1 MKIINK
7 RVLFRITL
15 LLVLVTSVIFMLF
28 NASVHTFAD
37 VKNIKVTSEDSS
49 VAYYD
54 NFSEFSFKNGDVV
67 ELLAGIYNEN
77 ITIDKDDVSI
87 LGPNKNISGLAAS
100 REKEAEITGV
110 ITINA
115 DVDGV
120 VLKGLKFY
128 DGASIK
134 ALNTGVAGT
143 VENIKHNHEGFS
155 FINNIVLGSN
165 NLNSTVGFIYFDES
179 NYNYSDNIVI
189 DNSYF
194 SGNFVSDAIIA
205 INNHINLSLTNS
217 VFNNISSKA
226 LRVYDQNKG
235 AAGDIIIE
243 NNEFSKVGDTALYF
257 NWIAPITASTYELSI
272 KNNKFI
278 DIDNVAISIRGGNNG
293 DVYTNVSIDKNEFNN
308 VAGCVHYNA
317 RLNCTRTFKQNKIV
331 MNSAGNTY
339 IVKFIKVD
347 ENNITSNSTYPL
359 DASYNLYLSNDKSI
373 VFTTSS
379 EISNAGFTYNDAIT
393 NVGSNSYASID
404 AYKAEV
410 LDNTLFSA
418 TLTMI
423 NGAQIRTEGTQGLRF
438 ACLSSNYF
446 KEGVEHGFY
455 LAKGTHT
462 KDALVSAISSAS
474 DSISGNKLVKKEAT
488 GTDNTFA
495 VTVYNIEE
503 ANYNTD
509 ITVIAYLK
517 VNGEYTFS
525 NIAVTRNIYNVA
537 TNAYEKGNDNNYIK
551 HILNPNQ
558 RIKVTS
564 SDSSVAYFDS
574 FSEFSFK
581 AGDVV
586 ELSSGEYNEAI
597 TIDKNNVTIIGP
609 NKDVSGLSVS
619 RADEALITNLITINA
634 DVDNVTLKGLKFSG
648 NVAIKALATGVSA
661 TKDNIKY
668 NHEGFSFINNVVMGS
683 TNNLGENTGF
693 IYFSE
698 SNHNYSSDITIDNS
712 YFSGTFTNRSII
724 ALNNHINLNI
734 TDSYFIDSNKEVL
747 RVYDQNKGSAGDI
760 IIEGC
765 EFKNLPDGGLYF
777 RWASPIASNT
787 YQISICANKFENIP
801 YAALGFRGGNN
812 GEVYTNVAI
821 NKNEFN
827 SVAGCVHYNL
837 RLNCAHTFSQNKIVM
852 NNAGNTYIVKFIEAD
867 NNGITQSSY
876 PIDGGYNLYL
886 SHDLNTVYTTSSAID
901 GAGFTYNEA
910 ISNVGSN
917 SYASIDAYNEALSNE
932 NANNRINST
941 IANLNN
947 KYEVNTRIDASI
959 TLDTFD
965 KMYGTTITWAS
976 SNEEVLSSAGVY
988 GAPYIDTPVKLTATV
1003 RYDAQTSTVE
1013 YDYIVSKVSPSLNIE
1028 AFDNINLLSKDYS
1041 EYTIWQSSDE
1051 SIVSV
1056 NHGIVSA
1063 HSEGEATIY
1072 YTNAHGMF
1080 SLDVNVYDGLMSIL
1094 VNANHEEVHLVNLK
1108 YGSNGVNNDVYEVVN
1123 DYYASTIDVNTSM
1136 MLNMAEN
1143 SHTYGTFASN
1153 GYKVNLVVIHDTANT
1168 SPTADSYMHA
1178 KYIQSASETWHYST
1192 DDKLIYQHVD
1202 ESYTTHQAGCG
1213 QKIFTLQDTGVKAN
1227 GTSAPTIGLNASG
1240 YYTIN
1245 GTATTLRPYKESTQ
1259 WTTDDTNYT
1268 TGQICEAGIYWNI
1281 GANGNYYLNKTYYNS
1296 TYKKLANMGG
1306 NTNGIAIEMC
1316 VNSASDIY
1324 HTWQRTAKLVA
1335 QILVRNNL
1343 TPHEVMPH
1351 NAFSGKPC
1359 AYSVLGNNRWN
1370 EFMAL
1375 VETEYKILKDYSDYT
1390 ITFTPI
1396 DNNIIDSSGRVVNPP
1411 LEDTI
1416 IYYKVTIQKGNIEK
1430 EIILHTKICA

>member
-7 RVLFRITL
+7 RVLFKITL
-15 LLVLVTSVIFMLF
+15 FLLTLLFSVCMLI
-28 NASVHTFAD
+28 NTKAD
-37 VKNIKVTSEDSS
+37 VKNIKVTSSDSS
-49 VAYYD
+49 VNYYD
-54 NFSEFSFKNGDVV
+54 SFSEFSLKEGDVV
-67 ELLAGIYNEN
+67 ELLSGIYDED

-87 LGPNKNISGLAAS
+87 LGPNKTVSGLAAS

-115 DVDGV
+115 DVDGTI
-120 VLKGLKFY
+120 LKGLKFY

-134 ALNTGVAGT
+134 ALNTGVVGT

-155 FINNIVLGSN
+155 FVNNIVLGSN
-165 NLNSTVGFIYFDES
+165 NLDSTLGFIQFSES
-179 NYNYSDNIVI
+179 AYNYSDNIVI

-194 SGNFVSDAIIA
+194 SGNYVSDAVIA
-205 INNHINLSLTNS
+205 LNNHINVSLTNS
-217 VFNNISSKA
+217 VFNNINNKA

-243 NNEFSKVGDTALYF
+243 NNEFNKLSDTALYF

-278 DIDNVAISIRGGNNG
+278 DIDSVAIAIRGGNNG

-308 VAGCVHYNA
+308 VDGCVHYNG

-331 MNSAGNTY
+331 MNGAGNTY

-347 ENNITSNSTYPL
+347 ENSIASNSTYPL
-359 DASYNLYLSNDKSI
+359 DGSYNLYLSNDLATI
-373 VFTTSS
+373 YTTSS
-379 EISNAGFTYNDAIT
+379 EIDGAGFTYNDAIT
-393 NVGSNSYASID
+393 SVGSKSYASLD
-404 AYKAEV
+404 AYNETV
-410 LDNTLFSA
+410 LENNPFSA

-462 KDALVSAISSAS
+462 KEAMISAISSAS
-474 DSISGNKLVKKEAT
+474 DYISENKLVKKQAS
-488 GTDNTFA
+488 GSDNTFA

-525 NIAVTRNIYNVA
+525 NVAVTRNIYSVA
-537 TNAYEKGNDNNYIK
+537 TNAYEKGNSHTYIK

-558 RIKVTS
+558 RIRVTS
-564 SDSSVAYFDS
+564 SDSSVAYFDN
-574 FSEFSFK
+574 FSEFSFND
-581 AGDVV
+581 GDII
-586 ELSSGEYNEAI
+586 ELSSGVYNEAI
-597 TIDKNNVTIIGP
+597 TIDKNDITILGP
-609 NKDVSGLSVS
+609 NKDISGLSVS
-619 RADEALITNLITINA
+619 RLDEALITNLITINA

-648 NVAIKALATGVSA
+648 NAAIKALATGVEG
-661 TKDNIKY
+661 TKANIKY
-668 NHEGFSFINNVVMGS
+668 NHEGFSFVNNVVAGS
-683 TNNLGENTGF
+683 TNSLGENTGF
-693 IYFSE
+693 IYFTE
-698 SNHNYSSDITIDNS
+698 SNHNYSSDILIDNS
-712 YFSGTFTNRSII
+712 YFSGNFINRSII
-724 ALNNHINLNI
+724 SLNNHINLSI
-734 TDSYFIDSNKEVL
+734 TNSNFIDSNKEVL

-765 EFKNLPDGGLYF
+765 EFNGLVDGGLYF
-777 RWASPIASNT
+777 RWVSPITSNN
-787 YQISICANKFENIP
+787 YRINIENNKFINIP

-827 SVAGCVHYNL
+827 NVAGCVHYNL
-837 RLNCAHTFSQNKIVM
+837 RLNCTRTFSQNKIVM
-852 NNAGNTYIVKFIEAD
+852 NENSNTYIVKFIEAD
-867 NNGITQSSY
+867 NNGITEAAY
-876 PIDGGYNLYL
+876 PLNGAYNLYL
-886 SHDLNTVYTTSSAID
+886 SHDLATVYNTSSEID
-901 GAGFTYNEA
+901 AAGFTYNDA

-917 SYASIDAYNEALSNE
+917 SYASIDAYNEAISSE
-932 NANNRINST
+932 DTDERINAT
-941 IANLNN
+941 ILALND
-947 KYEVNTRIDASI
+947 KYDVDTIVKGDI
-959 TLDTFD
+959 CLDTFNNT
-965 KMYGTTITWAS
+965 YGTLITWVS
-976 SNEEVLSSAGVY
+976 DNEEVISNNGIY
-988 GAPYIDTPVKLTATV
+988 QNPYIDTPVKLTATV
-1003 RYDAQTSTVE
+1003 RYNEASSSVE
-1013 YDYIVSKVSPSLNIE
+1013 YTYIVEKYSNTINME
-1028 AFDNINLLSKDYS
+1028 ANENLNLLSKDYS
-1041 EYTIWQSSDE
+1041 EHTIWQSSDE

-1063 HSEGEATIY
+1063 RSEGEATIY
-1072 YTNAHGMF
+1072 YTNSYGMF
-1080 SLDVNVYDGLMSIL
+1080 SIDINVMDGLMSLL
-1094 VNANHEEVHLVNLK
+1094 VSANHEEVHLVNLK
-1108 YGSNGVNNDVYEVVN
+1108 YGSNGTNKDVYEVVN
-1123 DYYASTIDVNTSM
+1123 DYYAGSIEVNTSM
-1136 MLNMAEN
+1136 LLDMTEN
-1143 SHTYGTFASN
+1143 THTYGTFASN

-1168 SPTADSYMHA
+1168 ASTADSYMHA
-1178 KYIQSASETWHYST
+1178 KYIQNASETWHYST

-1202 ESYTTHQAGCG
+1202 EAYTTHQAGCG
-1213 QKIFTLQDTGVKAN
+1213 QKIFTLQDTGVKAVDN
-1227 GTSAPTIGLNASG
+1227 NAPVITLNASG
-1240 YYTIN
+1240 YYVVN

-1259 WTTDDTNYT
+1259 WTTDDTNYST
-1268 TGQICEAGIYWNI
+1268 NQICEAGIYWKV
-1281 GANGNYYLNKTYYNS
+1281 GANGNYYLNKTYFNS
-1296 TYKKLANMGG
+1296 TYNKLANMGG

-1359 AYSVLGNNRWN
+1359 AYSVLSNNRWN
-1370 EFMAL
+1370 AFMAL
-1375 VETEYKILKDYSDYT
+1375 VETEYQILKDYSDYT

-1396 DNNIIDSSGRVVNPP
+1396 DNNIIDSSGRVINPP
-1411 LEDTI
+1411 NEDTVI
-1416 IYYKVTIQKGNIEK
+1416 AYKITIQKGNIQK
-1430 EIILHTKICA
+1430 EVILHTKICA